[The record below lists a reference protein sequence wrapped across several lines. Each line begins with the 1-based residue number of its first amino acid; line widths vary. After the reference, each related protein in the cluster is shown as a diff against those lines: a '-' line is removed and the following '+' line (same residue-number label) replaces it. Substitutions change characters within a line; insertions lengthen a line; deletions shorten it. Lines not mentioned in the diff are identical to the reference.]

1 MSIFDDIGG
10 FFEDSILEPL
20 AQDAI
25 PLAAAYATGG
35 QSLQFLPPTNSIG
48 SVLDIAGVKPP
59 QKQVRTPQPKAAA
72 QLVQSPNTTSINT
85 ASQAAPAQVAA
96 NAPQVLGSDSFF
108 SGNNN
113 LLIFG
118 GLGVVGLIVL
128 IFAMTKG
135 KK

>member
-1 MSIFDDIGG
+1 MSIFDDVFSFI
-10 FFEDSILEPL
+10 EDDILEPL
-20 AQDAI
+20 AQDAV

-48 SVLDIAGVKPP
+48 SVLNIAGVKPP
-59 QKQVRTPQPKAAA
+59 KKQVRSPQPKAVQ
-72 QLVQSPNTTSINT
+72 QLVQNPNQTSLGV
-85 ASQAAPAQVAA
+85 AAQAAPAQIAA
-96 NAPQVLGSDSFF
+96 NAPQVQSSTFLGGD
-108 SGNNN
+108 NK

-128 IFAMTKG
+128 IFAMSQG